1 MRFSFDKT
9 KTAIGSQETEPRPL
23 NIIQIDQNLPGTG
36 LDRLITEKMVQILNA
51 MPDASGRRDYW
62 GLQIRSHWGADVLL
76 QLFLSAWGG
85 VLFCWTRR

>member
-1 MRFSFDKT
+1 MYRSIKT

-62 GLQIRSHWGADVLL
+62 GRQMRSHGERM
-76 QLFLSAWGG
+76 
-85 VLFCWTRR
+85 FCFNYS

>member
-1 MRFSFDKT
+1 MYRSIKT

-62 GLQIRSHWGADVLL
+62 GRQMRSHWGGGGCFASIILKRL
-76 QLFLSAWGG
+76 G